1 MTRIHIPGMHRWRCA
16 ICSAPTD
23 QRHHASYRDDPE
35 WSLVPLCEEHHAHLH
50 RCHDALKRSV
60 PLPLLTLQ
68 YVVCPEVVMQRAT
81 RAARRTHGQLDFG
94 QQVGRAGAAWQ
105 AWEADQV
112 RLFGTLDE
120 LPVEVIDDAA

>member
-1 MTRIHIPGMHRWRCA
+1 
-16 ICSAPTD
+16 
-23 QRHHASYRDDPE
+23 
-35 WSLVPLCEEHHAHLH
+35 
-50 RCHDALKRSV
+50 
-60 PLPLLTLQ
+60 
-68 YVVCPEVVMQRAT
+68 MQRAT